1 MNYKL
6 DTEIEFREGKKTIL
20 AGGIKDS
27 NDKWL
32 GHLNVLFLYLSYRPE
47 EKIKEYL
54 DPINKVLNE
63 ESEQETIGQ
72 DDVYAEIKKDLTV
85 ITNDNFDD
93 SPSDIIPTIELKR
106 LFEEWWKEYT
116 AFLNKE
122 GKPVPSR

>member
-1 MNYKL
+1 MNYYL
-6 DTEIEFREGKKTIL
+6 ETFIEHRDNKKTL
-20 AGGIKDS
+20 FRGGVKDS
-27 NDKWL
+27 NGKLL
-32 GHLNVLFLYLSYRPE
+32 GHLNVLFLYISYRPE

-116 AFLNKE
+116 AFLKKE